1 MKNKKLKEL
10 ADNLQDG
17 GVITDYL
24 EHDAIALLGR
34 LSYEEIKES
43 LGNHDD
49 AQDVFWATA
58 QYLAGTPCKF
68 DLIDKA
74 DGVTPQDCADDYL
87 RQSQPTEVLG

>member
-1 MKNKKLKEL
+1 MNTKIKEL
-10 ADNLQDG
+10 ADNLKDG

-24 EHDAIALLGR
+24 DYDQISLLGL
-34 LSYEEIKES
+34 LSYEEIKEL

-49 AQDVFWATA
+49 AQDVFWAAA

-87 RQSQPTEVLG
+87 RQSQPAEALA

>member
-1 MKNKKLKEL
+1 MNKKLKQL
-10 ADNLQDG
+10 ASDLQDG

-43 LGNHDD
+43 LGNHDN
-49 AQDVFWATA
+49 AQDVFWAAA
-58 QYLAGTPCKF
+58 QYLAGNPDKF

-74 DGVTPQDCADDYL
+74 DGVTPQDCANDYL
-87 RQSQPTEVLG
+87 RQSPAGEVLA